1 MEKKLQHILML
12 ISSAVKLGFEFD
24 ETDSMEEIYIN
35 AQDYIVENGEEEMT
49 WNEFDRAG
57 QSYNFCDADGFMY
70 NASGEI
76 FDFGYHYKASDCKLF
91 RREGDNFVAVNWYD
105 VPTEG
110 KERENYLFVYDRV
123 ACADGKVAAL
133 FDYFA

>member
-1 MEKKLQHILML
+1 M
-12 ISSAVKLGFEFD
+12 KLGFEFD
-24 ETDSMEEIYIN
+24 EADSMEEIYIN
-35 AQDYIVENGEEEMT
+35 AQDYIVENGETEMT
-49 WNEFDRAG
+49 WNEFDRHG
-57 QSYNFCDADGFMY
+57 QSYHFCDTDGLTY
-70 NASGEI
+70 YASGEI
-76 FDFGYHYKASDCKLF
+76 FDFCYHYKASDGKLY

-110 KERENYLFVYDRV
+110 KERENYLFVYGRV